1 MFNSESFLSSLHRG
15 CLSSC
20 AAVDTGQQHSLDQ
33 ASPHVAALGA
43 RREKAVWH
51 CPPLGSS
58 DLGLVAGVLENKG
71 LLGQKDRGTLA
82 TAGPLQAC
90 RSQPVAQAQG
100 RSGNPPRLPRAP
112 PSLLQFRV
120 LSVGAAAVSAA
131 AKAAKLRGPGFQP
144 GLFPGRA
151 PAWLPPGLRVGTVP
165 RCRVPDGPW
174 RLCSPSL
181 PQATPADMVA
191 KAFRVKSNTAIKGSD
206 RRKLRAD
213 VMAAFPTLGTDQV
226 SVLVPGKEELNI
238 VKLYAHRGDAV
249 TVYVS
254 GGNPILF
261 EVEKNLY
268 GNRMD
273 MAITVILAWHP
284 FLLISFIHL
293 SYSKH
298 ACLVVL
304 S

>member
-1 MFNSESFLSSLHRG
+1 MH
-15 CLSSC
+15 
-20 AAVDTGQQHSLDQ
+20 
-33 ASPHVAALGA
+33 P
-43 RREKAVWH
+43 
-51 CPPLGSS
+51 
-58 DLGLVAGVLENKG
+58 
-71 LLGQKDRGTLA
+71 GTIH
-82 TAGPLQAC
+82 TTHW
-90 RSQPVAQAQG
+90 
-100 RSGNPPRLPRAP
+100 
-112 PSLLQFRV
+112 F
-120 LSVGAAAVSAA
+120 
-131 AKAAKLRGPGFQP
+131 
-144 GLFPGRA
+144 
-151 PAWLPPGLRVGTVP
+151 
-165 RCRVPDGPW
+165 
-174 RLCSPSL
+174 
-181 PQATPADMVA
+181 
-191 KAFRVKSNTAIKGSD
+191 AFC

-293 SYSKH
+293 SYSKR
-298 ACLVVL
+298 
-304 S
+304 